1 MAKDDEGMRRKE
13 ATTAALSSSFQ
24 KFLAAM
30 TAALPR
36 SVGEQCDVGGF
47 DEDPLQ
53 EASKD
58 FIEDSSESVP
68 KTIILIPVCLKHY
81 FRQML

>member
-1 MAKDDEGMRRKE
+1 MDKAE
-13 ATTAALSSSFQ
+13 
-24 KFLAAM
+24 
-30 TAALPR
+30 
-36 SVGEQCDVGGF
+36 GF

-68 KTIILIPVCLKHY
+68 KTIIFIPICLKHY
-81 FRQML
+81 FRQMR